1 MNKSIQET
9 LTLNIEH
16 IGARGDGVSRDQDR
30 AVHVPFTLPGEE
42 VEANQRGDR
51 ASLVKVLKASPER
64 VESVCGH
71 FTVCGGC
78 SLQHWAEGP
87 YLAWKAGLVER
98 ALQRVGID
106 VALAPTQPAWGQ
118 GRRRATF
125 HGKHSGPRF
134 LFGFAQAKSH
144 QIETIT
150 ACPVLTSGL
159 NAALPRLAALA
170 EALAPKQETIDL
182 LVTETPVG
190 LDVDVRNAGR
200 IDKFERKGLERLA
213 ALAEAAEIGRL
224 TLHGQTALTRVTP
237 RVKMGQAIVE
247 LPAGAFLQATRAG
260 EEALAD
266 RVLAWTLGRKHVA
279 DLFAGI
285 GTFALRL
292 KEKALVR
299 AIESDAQAVAAMKKA
314 SDGLAGGKTLIAE
327 ARDLYRA
334 PLAPLEMKGLDAIL
348 FDPPRAGAEA
358 QSAQIARSKIDL
370 VVAISCDPA
379 SFARDARILI
389 DGGYRLAEIE
399 TFDQFRFTSHVEIAA
414 KFVR

>member
-1 MNKSIQET
+1 
-9 LTLNIEH
+9 
-16 IGARGDGVSRDQDR
+16 
-30 AVHVPFTLPGEE
+30 
-42 VEANQRGDR
+42 
-51 ASLVKVLKASPER
+51 
-64 VESVCGH
+64 
-71 FTVCGGC
+71 
-78 SLQHWAEGP
+78 
-87 YLAWKAGLVER
+87 
-98 ALQRVGID
+98 
-106 VALAPTQPAWGQ
+106 
-118 GRRRATF
+118 
-125 HGKHSGPRF
+125 
-134 LFGFAQAKSH
+134 
-144 QIETIT
+144 
-150 ACPVLTSGL
+150 
-159 NAALPRLAALA
+159 
-170 EALAPKQETIDL
+170 
-182 LVTETPVG
+182 
-190 LDVDVRNAGR
+190 
-200 IDKFERKGLERLA
+200 
-213 ALAEAAEIGRL
+213 
-224 TLHGQTALTRVTP
+224 
-237 RVKMGQAIVE
+237 MGQAIVE

-334 PLAPLEMKGLDAIL
+334 PLAPLEMKGLDAIV

>member
-16 IGARGDGVSRDQDR
+16 IGARGHGVSRDQDR
-30 AVHVPFTLPGEE
+30 AVHVPFTLPGEQ

-51 ASLVKVLKASPER
+51 ATLVKVLQPSKER
-64 VESVCGH
+64 VEAVCGH
-71 FTVCGGC
+71 FGICGGC

-106 VALAPTQPAWGQ
+106 ITLPPTQPAWGH

-125 HGKHSGPRF
+125 HGKQAGPRF
-134 LFGFAQAKSH
+134 LFGFTQAKTH
-144 QIETIT
+144 QIEPIS
-150 ACPVLTSGL
+150 ACPVLTPGF
-159 NAALPRLAALA
+159 NAAIPRLAILA

-213 ALAEAAEIGRL
+213 SLAEAADIGRL

-260 EEALAD
+260 EEALAAH
-266 RVLAWTLGRKHVA
+266 VLKWTEGRKHVA

-285 GTFALRL
+285 GTFGLRL
-292 KEKALVR
+292 KEKAQVR
-299 AIESDAQAVAAMKKA
+299 AIESDVQAVAAMKKA
-314 SDGLAGGKTLIAE
+314 SDGLAGGKTLTAE
-327 ARDLYRA
+327 ARDLFRA
-334 PLAPLEMKGLDAIL
+334 PLAPLEMKGLDAIV

-399 TFDQFRFTSHVEIAA
+399 TFDQFRFTPHVEIAA

>member
-16 IGARGDGVSRDQDR
+16 IGARGHGVSRDQDR
-30 AVHVPFTLPGEE
+30 AVHVPFTLPGEQ

-51 ASLVKVLKASPER
+51 ATLVKVLQPSKER
-64 VESVCGH
+64 VEVVCGH
-71 FTVCGGC
+71 FGICGGC

-106 VALAPTQPAWGQ
+106 ITLPPTQPAWGH

-125 HGKHSGPRF
+125 HGKQAGPRF
-134 LFGFAQAKSH
+134 LFGFTQAKTH
-144 QIETIT
+144 QIAPIS
-150 ACPVLTSGL
+150 ACPVLTPGF
-159 NAALPRLAALA
+159 NAAIPRLAILA

-213 ALAEAAEIGRL
+213 SLAEAADIGRL

-260 EEALAD
+260 EEALAAH
-266 RVLAWTLGRKHVA
+266 VLKWTEGRKHVA

-285 GTFALRL
+285 GTFGLRL
-292 KEKALVR
+292 KEKAQVR
-299 AIESDAQAVAAMKKA
+299 AIESDVQAVAAMKKA
-314 SDGLAGGKTLIAE
+314 SDGLAGGKTLTAE
-327 ARDLYRA
+327 ARDLFRA
-334 PLAPLEMKGLDAIL
+334 PLAPLEMKGLDAIV

-399 TFDQFRFTSHVEIAA
+399 TFDQFRFTPHVEIAA